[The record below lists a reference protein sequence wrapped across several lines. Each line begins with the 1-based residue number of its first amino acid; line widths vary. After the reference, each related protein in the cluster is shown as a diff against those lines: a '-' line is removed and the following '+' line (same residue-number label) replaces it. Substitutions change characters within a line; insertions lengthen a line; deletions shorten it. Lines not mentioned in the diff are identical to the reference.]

1 MPLFLIKFFLS
12 GFGWAKAAA
21 KWLYKAVK
29 KYPLQCAL
37 IAALVACAILWWR
50 ADRIADQRDDAL
62 AQIEEMTQ
70 ASAESLRRAKAQ
82 KAAVEQR
89 YRDLAKQKDVE
100 HEKELAHAMDAT
112 DRYIA
117 SHRVRSCAGGSTGR
131 PAPAP
136 EYHGSGVSEGLPP
149 DPLVAV
155 SDSDVRA
162 CSAAVVYGVKAHEW
176 AEDVA
181 KSSTPAP

>member
-1 MPLFLIKFFLS
+1 MLS
-12 GFGWAKAAA
+12 LAASLLGIGR
-21 KWLYKAVK
+21 WLREAAGAAFRWVLAH
-29 KYPLQCAL
+29 PLQAGL
-37 IAALVACAILWWR
+37 IASLVACAALWWR
-50 ADRIADQRDDAL
+50 ADRIADQRDRAL
-62 AQIEEMTQ
+62 ATIEEMTK
-70 ASAESLRRAKAQ
+70 ASAESLRRAKVQ

-100 HEKELAHAMDAT
+100 HEKELAQALDAT
-112 DRYIA
+112 DHYIT
-117 SHRVRSCAGGSTGR
+117 SHRVRACAGGPTGR
-131 PAPAP
+131 PAPAADDN
-136 EYHGSGVSEGLPP
+136 GAGVSEGLPP

-162 CSAAVVYGVKAHEW
+162 CGAAVVYAVKAHEW